1 MMKLSKY
8 RFLLGWYISTLQV
21 MNYCICDVDAV
32 HGINA

>member
-21 MNYCICDVDAV
+21 VNYCIQDVAAV
-32 HGINA
+32 HEISA